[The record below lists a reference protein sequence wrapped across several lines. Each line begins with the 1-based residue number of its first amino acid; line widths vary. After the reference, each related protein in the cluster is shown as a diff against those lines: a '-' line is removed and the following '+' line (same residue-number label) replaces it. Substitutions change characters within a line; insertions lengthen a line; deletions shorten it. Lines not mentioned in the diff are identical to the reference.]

1 MAISK
6 REANKKQCK
15 HNILKASRRSFKEKG
30 YEATVIEDIVE
41 KAEISKATFYNYFP
55 NKESL
60 LTGTMDEEIENFRMF
75 IEQMDDNIP
84 SIDKL
89 RQAMEFLIID
99 SIPFMSVSRR
109 IIFLNTCENSPLFR
123 KVDEIKKILAELTEK
138 VKEEGDFIESVKA
151 EDVAEILTGLYIT
164 SQFQWSDIEVITQRE
179 CRERIAKNL
188 DLSFAAFRSEK

>member
-41 KAEISKATFYNYFP
+41 KAQISKATFYNYFP

-60 LTGTMDEEIENFRMF
+60 LIGTMDEEIENFRLF
-75 IEQMDDNIP
+75 IDRMDGSLR

-89 RQAMEFLIID
+89 RQAIEFLIID

-109 IIFLNTCENSPLFR
+109 LIFLNTCENSPLYG
-123 KVDEIKKILAELTEK
+123 KVDELKKTFAELAEQ
-138 VKEEGDFIESVKA
+138 VKAEGDFIESVKA
-151 EDVAEILTGLYIT
+151 EDVAEIVTGLYIT
-164 SQFQWSDIEVITQRE
+164 SQFQWSDIEVITERE
-179 CRERIAKNL
+179 CRERIAKYL
-188 DLSFAAFRSEK
+188 ELSFAAFRSEK